1 MITITM
7 ITISPMIPTPVPS
20 ASAGI
25 DNILSAIPR
34 TTGSETQCR
43 GLRAT
48 PDTPSLRSSVS
59 PHFDIGG
66 KWLEASPER
75 SSAGSVHFRTAAT
88 HASRACVRSYE
99 DRGARGGL
107 LYVSSLSAE
116 IATLAGS
123 THHSFR
129 RFRRV
134 LRGRRAQD
142 TALAADDANGRRRV
156 ETRRFD
162 GVGSRCA
169 ALLPG
174 VWQGCYMG
182 CESEV
187 GQAESG
193 FECAQEGVGGGGAV
207 EAVVGLAVAG
217 DDEEGDASGPF
228 QCPSGRFRLRGADQ
242 LLAYMDASANSFPS
256 RAAPTS
262 CPRRTSRGRPV
273 GGTARQVGRRRS
285 RTGRGRRSGRPTRG
299 LGASRL
305 GLGGPAP
312 EQRSRR
318 SRVAQ
323 RSEHPLL
330 A

>member
-1 MITITM
+1 VWI
-7 ITISPMIPTPVPS
+7 VRQQQELRDW
-20 ASAGI
+20 AERLAAAGE
-25 DNILSAIPR
+25 A
-34 TTGSETQCR
+34 
-43 GLRAT
+43 
-48 PDTPSLRSSVS
+48 
-59 PHFDIGG
+59 GG
-66 KWLEASPER
+66 APW
-75 SSAGSVHFRTAAT
+75 G
-88 HASRACVRSYE
+88 ACVRSYE

-182 CESEV
+182 SESEV

-273 GGTARQVGRRRS
+273 GGTARQVGRRDPAQVAVDDQDGQHAGWERLDWGWAGQHRNS
-285 RTGRGRRSGRPTRG
+285 GPVAPGWHNDPSIRCLPSARGRT
-299 LGASRL
+299 
-305 GLGGPAP
+305 
-312 EQRSRR
+312 SRR
-318 SRVAQ
+318 R
-323 RSEHPLL
+323 RS
-330 A
+330 